1 MKRLLSAASG
11 RGHLPCHLWC
21 RLEPVASPVAP
32 RLLRR
37 KLARPTSSLSSRR
50 HASTNSTGVST
61 AYQLTRDGFGRH
73 RRLTPD
79 CLIGEKALDAAE
91 KALLAEY
98 RIESNLAEAT
108 IEKKF
113 TDETGL
119 DRSVLLNEIRDA
131 ASKQPQGIATAEIGP
146 SGRFKY
152 FHNDDGAGIRTF
164 YRLPVSSDTPT
175 EVGEPEEYLRINFHA
190 EVPGATSLSVDEM
203 LIARVS
209 SSTLGGTDTI
219 TVRHIESG
227 IEHSVAIPN
236 LDSLAFGPS

>member
-11 RGHLPCHLWC
+11 RDHLPCHLWR

-32 RLLRR
+32 RLLHS
-37 KLARPTSSLSSRR
+37 KLARPSSSLSSRR
-50 HASTNSTGVST
+50 HSTGVSS
-61 AYQLTRDGFGRH
+61 AYQLTRDAFGRH

-79 CLIGEKALDAAE
+79 CLIGTKPLDAAD

-98 RIESNLAEAT
+98 RIESNLAETT
-108 IEKKF
+108 IDKKF